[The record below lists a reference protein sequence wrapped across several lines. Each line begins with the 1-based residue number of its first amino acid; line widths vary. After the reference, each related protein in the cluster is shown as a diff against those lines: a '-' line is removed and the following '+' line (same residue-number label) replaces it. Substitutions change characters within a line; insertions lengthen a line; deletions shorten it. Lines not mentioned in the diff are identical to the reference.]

1 MQGAETF
8 YQFHQHRSEIWIITE
23 GKGLF
28 VKNDCLYEVKSGDV
42 LKINIGDKHGIKAF
56 DDITMIE
63 VQIGKPLIEED
74 IIRIEKDWNKIF
86 NICK

>member
-1 MQGAETF
+1 M
-8 YQFHQHRSEIWIITE
+8 
-23 GKGLF
+23 
-28 VKNDCLYEVKSGDV
+28 
-42 LKINIGDKHGIKAF
+42 KINIGDKHGIKAF